1 MHVLSD
7 KLRPMEDIHE
17 APLEVAYAPSPEDP
31 GERTQQEAA
40 LFSAL
45 RYAGSVFLAVLSF
58 LLHVADV
65 ASSVAFAILML
76 VYRDAAQVVEAK
88 LDFTLWA
95 SLVLGLHLLAGV
107 LVNVAALAESY
118 SVREVPCRVRP
129 QEVLVCLVPWSLSWW
144 AMLRHVGVAARGEAS
159 VSVVERAANTRL
171 LQAVFEAAPQGVI
184 QTYFLMKMYVW
195 WVPLLSV
202 CISVASATFSYTFFV
217 IYKYYDNVREFPVP
231 WKVLL
236 VALNALFT
244 HGGRTFATAMLAF
257 ALQPWIAAVWVLFI
271 AALNLV
277 RWKFKTWENDR
288 LTRIKIIS
296 LLETFFVG
304 TTRQKTIYTT
314 FVYVVFTFVF
324 MQRFHIEALAWTV
337 WGITFGALV
346 LGLALTLA
354 TWSIYFRAYEELI
367 FPAESGQKRNAEEY
381 DIT

>member
-1 MHVLSD
+1 MIF
-7 KLRPMEDIHE
+7 PC
-17 APLEVAYAPSPEDP
+17 
-31 GERTQQEAA
+31 
-40 LFSAL
+40 
-45 RYAGSVFLAVLSF
+45 AGIS
-58 LLHVADV
+58 LH
-65 ASSVAFAILML
+65 
-76 VYRDAAQVVEAK
+76 R
-88 LDFTLWA
+88 
-95 SLVLGLHLLAGV
+95 
-107 LVNVAALAESY
+107 
-118 SVREVPCRVRP
+118 VP
-129 QEVLVCLVPWSLSWW
+129 
-144 AMLRHVGVAARGEAS
+144 A
-159 VSVVERAANTRL
+159 
-171 LQAVFEAAPQGVI
+171 
-184 QTYFLMKMYVW
+184 
-195 WVPLLSV
+195 
-202 CISVASATFSYTFFV
+202 
-217 IYKYYDNVREFPVP
+217 
-231 WKVLL
+231 
-236 VALNALFT
+236 
-244 HGGRTFATAMLAF
+244 GGRTFATAMLAF

-381 DIT
+381 EIT